1 MFEKFFGLSEN
12 PFRLTPDPKFLFL
25 AEVHKEALS
34 HLRYGIEQRMGFV
47 LITGEVGTGKTTIC
61 RELLK
66 NLDSRVHTAL
76 ILHPAL
82 SDVELLQSINAEFGL
97 EAASS
102 SKKALM
108 DELFAFLLD
117 VNARGENAVL
127 IIDEC
132 QNLDPLVL
140 EQVRMLSNLETEQ
153 QKLLQILLVG
163 QPELGAMLAAN
174 NLRQLSD
181 RIVVRYHMGPLN
193 RHETRDYILH
203 RLSVAGARGDVRF
216 TGLALLEIYRY
227 SGGLPRKINAVC
239 ERALLLA
246 CLKRT
251 HTITAALVRQAR
263 REVQGHYN
271 ARLGLRVWLAGLAGL
286 LVLCAVVLLAGAHL
300 FASRPVEA
308 FKPKTA
314 LAAKPQAQ
322 PVAPLNQSWPVAR
335 YDQALTLLMRQPGC
349 ASGRVAL
356 SLRPAPEVLAYIG
369 RPFIAAVSGGY
380 VVIEKIDAAGVH
392 VATADGARLFDFKT
406 FRRDYAWRVVLN
418 YAGADE
424 HFYKLNDAKPGV
436 RTVQAK
442 LRELGYIPFEPDGFY
457 GIDTARAVERLQEVY
472 GLRRD
477 GVAGGETLALLK
489 ILEYR

>member
-47 LITGEVGTGKTTIC
+47 LITGEVGTGKTTVC

-127 IIDEC
+127 IIDEG
-132 QNLDPLVL
+132 QNLDPAVL

-163 QPELGAMLAAN
+163 QPELGVMLAAN

-193 RHETRDYILH
+193 QRETRDYIQH
-203 RLSVAGARGDVRF
+203 RLSVAGARGEVRF
-216 TGLALLEIYRY
+216 TWPALHAVYRY

-246 CLKRT
+246 CLKGA
-251 HTITAALVRQAR
+251 HSITAALVRQAR
-263 REVQGHYN
+263 REVQGFYG
-271 ARLGLRVWLAGLAGL
+271 RRSGLRIWLAGLVCLAIVSAAGL
-286 LVLCAVVLLAGAHL
+286 IAGPQL
-300 FASRPVEA
+300 FKA
-308 FKPKTA
+308 
-314 LAAKPQAQ
+314 
-322 PVAPLNQSWPVAR
+322 VAPRQPKAAAVASYQPQPAAPAANSWPVAR

-349 ASGRVAL
+349 GSGRVAL
-356 SLRPAPEVLAYIG
+356 TLRPAPEVLTYIG

-380 VVIEKIDAAGVH
+380 VVISRVDAAGVH
-392 VATADGARLFDFKT
+392 VAQAGGNARLFDFKS

-418 YAGADE
+418 YAGAE
-424 HFYKLNDAKPGV
+424 SRFYKLNDAQPGV
-436 RTVQAK
+436 RAVQAK